1 MKGAEDLDLEDGRG
15 LEKHGG
21 GRGGRA
27 SAWLHIGVRKQGW
40 GACKDDS
47 VVAG

>member
-1 MKGAEDLDLEDGRG
+1 MKGAEDLTWKIAEG

-21 GRGGRA
+21 DCT
-27 SAWLHIGVRKQGW
+27 WGVRKQ